1 MDEPLPE
8 EGGRPARTRKGRKP
22 AATPPPPVEPVA
34 EEPQAKGRF
43 STKPT
48 RAASEVTEPIETPEL
63 AEEGADE
70 EQEQLSLDALSAAYA
85 GVKPKR
91 TAPKPS
97 RPLDQLNQTDSST
110 DPASQSTAGSNET
123 PKKNRRGSVAEAN
136 PESDENSIVHAFEGE
151 ASAESDELSPPET
164 EENEADEYGEVTPR
178 GILEAML
185 FVGSPDN
192 RPLTSRQ
199 IAALMRG
206 FSPREIDDLIVELN
220 AHYHA
225 RGCPYE
231 IASQGSGYVMQLR
244 RTHEALRDRFLGR
257 VRDAKLSQQ
266 AIDVL
271 AIVAYRQPLEREE
284 IEKVR
289 GKPCGGVLSQLIR
302 RQLLRIEQTSGRPRR
317 TRYFTTDRFLEVM
330 GLDSLSELPQS
341 QDFDGNR

>member
-1 MDEPLPE
+1 MDEPLPA
-8 EGGRPARTRKGRKP
+8 EGGRPARSSKGRKS
-22 AATPPPPVEPVA
+22 AATPPPPVEPA
-34 EEPQAKGRF
+34 RDEPQARQRVP
-43 STKPT
+43 TKPT
-48 RAASEVTEPIETPEL
+48 QSVSEVTEPIETPEL
-63 AEEGADE
+63 AEEED
-70 EQEQLSLDALSAAYA
+70 EQLSLDALSAAYA
-85 GVKPKR
+85 GVQPKK
-91 TAPKPS
+91 TVPKPS
-97 RPLDQLNQTDSST
+97 SPPDQPTPTDSS
-110 DPASQSTAGSNET
+110 AALSSQSTTGSKET
-123 PKKNRRGSVAEAN
+123 TQRNRRGSVAAAK
-136 PESDENSIVHAFEGE
+136 PEIDETSSDDSVEGEVPAVSDEENPTEGK
-151 ASAESDELSPPET
+151 DG
-164 EENEADEYGEVTPR
+164 EADEYGEVTPR

-220 AHYHA
+220 AHYHD

-284 IEKVR
+284 IEKIR
-289 GKPCGGVLSQLIR
+289 AKPCGGVLSQLIR

-341 QDFDGNR
+341 QDFDVNR